1 MQGTHTFT
9 NEDIE
14 ELTEAVNRLIKMTT
28 QKTAGQRPNTTHIN
42 WETLDMEFM
51 RIVCYATTLVL
62 SGRLEELR
70 KVTESDTIKKTEV
83 QDMAGFNINDLLNAK
98 SKGAAVQAEG
108 PAEQEQE
115 FKVTMLDVEDLMPSK
130 DNFYSTENI
139 DELAMS
145 IELVGHIEQNLVVKP
160 EAHGKYEV
168 VAGHRRRLAALKLV
182 QEGKEEYRKVPCLI
196 KKESDTIKDKLSLIF
211 TNATARQLTDWE
223 KVQQAKE
230 LKEILTEY
238 KKALQEENKDKP
250 KEEREKMGRIRDIVA
265 QMLNTSTTQV
275 GRMEAIENNLSQEF
289 KDELEKGNI
298 NISTAHE
305 LSRLDKDGQK
315 QAYEKYEE
323 KGELHISDVKEEP
336 KTEITDEQA
345 EQVQKAIKEAL
356 KGEVNRAV
364 FKVKGNVAAVEKEL
378 VKHFSKTFTAK
389 TLELNGKEFIYR
401 FQTEGMA
408 IQIKEDWSTY
418 IIEYSDLAEIVA
430 LMIETEE
437 LAYDDSTEEA
447 PQGPAEEEDA
457 EGTQESGFMNEPE
470 ETQED
475 EEENDNLPGQQ
486 DMSDYPEY
494 VPEPQEKG
502 LSFTEWISKKYGT
515 GQYNMIQKEVR
526 KVIMTESENGNICP
540 AEWENRLTNALS
552 VWVMSKTAEYQKYLQ
567 G

>member
-1 MQGTHTFT
+1 M
-9 NEDIE
+9 
-14 ELTEAVNRLIKMTT
+14 
-28 QKTAGQRPNTTHIN
+28 
-42 WETLDMEFM
+42 
-51 RIVCYATTLVL
+51 
-62 SGRLEELR
+62 
-70 KVTESDTIKKTEV
+70 
-83 QDMAGFNINDLLNAK
+83 
-98 SKGAAVQAEG
+98 
-108 PAEQEQE
+108 
-115 FKVTMLDVEDLMPSK
+115 
-130 DNFYSTENI
+130 
-139 DELAMS
+139 
-145 IELVGHIEQNLVVKP
+145 
-160 EAHGKYEV
+160 
-168 VAGHRRRLAALKLV
+168 
-182 QEGKEEYRKVPCLI
+182 
-196 KKESDTIKDKLSLIF
+196 
-211 TNATARQLTDWE
+211 
-223 KVQQAKE
+223 
-230 LKEILTEY
+230 
-238 KKALQEENKDKP
+238 
-250 KEEREKMGRIRDIVA
+250 
-265 QMLNTSTTQV
+265 
-275 GRMEAIENNLSQEF
+275 
-289 KDELEKGNI
+289 
-298 NISTAHE
+298 
-305 LSRLDKDGQK
+305 
-315 QAYEKYEE
+315 
-323 KGELHISDVKEEP
+323 KEEP

-378 VKHFSKTFTAK
+378 VQHFSKTFTAK

>member
-1 MQGTHTFT
+1 MRAKAKSSSTPYPIWVEGEYITEPPIRPSDGAVRPAGHYIDKGGYPGA
-9 NEDIE
+9 NVYEVDINTMCRQTDAADRFGKPIYEQDILLYETAE
-14 ELTEAVNRLIKMTT
+14 EI
-28 QKTAGQRPNTTHIN
+28 GYFI
-42 WETLDMEFM
+42 
-51 RIVCYATTLVL
+51 
-62 SGRLEELR
+62 
-70 KVTESDTIKKTEV
+70 V
-83 QDMAGFNINDLLNAK
+83 QDLETTVDIVNGEIIEVGDL
-98 SKGAAVQAEG
+98 
-108 PAEQEQE
+108 
-115 FKVTMLDVEDLMPSK
+115 D
-130 DNFYSTENI
+130 TENI
-139 DELAMS
+139 KNIGS
-145 IELVGHIEQNLVVKP
+145 
-160 EAHGKYEV
+160 
-168 VAGHRRRLAALKLV
+168 
-182 QEGKEEYRKVPCLI
+182 
-196 KKESDTIKDKLSLIF
+196 
-211 TNATARQLTDWE
+211 
-223 KVQQAKE
+223 
-230 LKEILTEY
+230 
-238 KKALQEENKDKP
+238 
-250 KEEREKMGRIRDIVA
+250 
-265 QMLNTSTTQV
+265 
-275 GRMEAIENNLSQEF
+275 MEAIENNLSQEF